1 MKKQPRETFEKA
13 SHFPTFTFQA
23 CGLRPVNTRRIR
35 QQPSRQPQC
44 ADAAEIMNVGGNM
57 PGWSITPADIQ
68 SADWSLMLDRSSV
81 SQAAAAGLGSV
92 VQGVADVNQ
101 CIAIILGTP
110 KGADPLRPT
119 FGADIWQY
127 IDYPIQAAIPA
138 IAREITE
145 AITLWEPR
153 N

>member
-1 MKKQPRETFEKA
+1 
-13 SHFPTFTFQA
+13 
-23 CGLRPVNTRRIR
+23 
-35 QQPSRQPQC
+35 
-44 ADAAEIMNVGGNM
+44 M
-57 PGWSITPADIQ
+57 PAGSITPADIQ
-68 SADWSLMLDRSSV
+68 SADWSLMLDSS
-81 SQAAAAGLGSV
+81 SQGQAVAAGLGNV

-119 FGADIWQY
+119 FGADLWQY

-153 N
+153 IRLLSVRTGLVANDASSNRNAHLQITIVWQLKLNSGDPNRVTITIPGRLS

>member
-1 MKKQPRETFEKA
+1 
-13 SHFPTFTFQA
+13 
-23 CGLRPVNTRRIR
+23 
-35 QQPSRQPQC
+35 
-44 ADAAEIMNVGGNM
+44 M
-57 PGWSITPADIQ
+57 PGGSITPADIQ
-68 SADWSLMLDRSSV
+68 SADWSLMLDSSSV
-81 SQAAAAGLGSV
+81 SQAAAAGLGKV

-101 CIAIILGTP
+101 CIAIILGTA

-153 N
+153 IRLLSVRTGMVANDASSNRNAHLQITIVWQLKLNSGDPNKVTITIPGRLH

>member
-1 MKKQPRETFEKA
+1 
-13 SHFPTFTFQA
+13 
-23 CGLRPVNTRRIR
+23 
-35 QQPSRQPQC
+35 
-44 ADAAEIMNVGGNM
+44 M
-57 PGWSITPADIQ
+57 PGGSITLADIQ
-68 SADWSLMLDRSSV
+68 SADWSLMLDSSSS

-153 N
+153 IRLLSVRTGLAGNEPSSKPKPHRQSTNGCE

>member
-1 MKKQPRETFEKA
+1 
-13 SHFPTFTFQA
+13 
-23 CGLRPVNTRRIR
+23 
-35 QQPSRQPQC
+35 
-44 ADAAEIMNVGGNM
+44 M
-57 PGWSITPADIQ
+57 PPAGSITPADIQ
-68 SADWSLMLDRSSV
+68 SADWSLMLDSSSV

-92 VQGVADVNQ
+92 VQGVADVNE

-138 IAREITE
+138 IPREITE

-153 N
+153 IRLLSVRTGLAGTGASAKTKPPLPINI

>member
-1 MKKQPRETFEKA
+1 
-13 SHFPTFTFQA
+13 
-23 CGLRPVNTRRIR
+23 
-35 QQPSRQPQC
+35 
-44 ADAAEIMNVGGNM
+44 M
-57 PGWSITPADIQ
+57 PGGSITPADIQ
-68 SADWSLMLDRSSV
+68 SADWSLMLDSSSV

-153 N
+153 IRLLSVRTGLVGNDASANRNAHLQIMAIEAQLGRSKSRDDYYSGEIAVNGY

>member
-1 MKKQPRETFEKA
+1 
-13 SHFPTFTFQA
+13 
-23 CGLRPVNTRRIR
+23 
-35 QQPSRQPQC
+35 
-44 ADAAEIMNVGGNM
+44 M
-57 PGWSITPADIQ
+57 PGGSITLADIQ
-68 SADWSLMLDRSSV
+68 SADWSLMLDSS
-81 SQAAAAGLGSV
+81 SSNQAAAAGLGSV

-127 IDYPIQAAIPA
+127 IDYAIPA

-145 AITLWEPR
+145 ATTLWEPR
-153 N
+153 IRLLSVRTGLVGNDAAANRNAHLQITIVWQLKLNSGDPYRVTITIPGRLR

>member
-1 MKKQPRETFEKA
+1 
-13 SHFPTFTFQA
+13 
-23 CGLRPVNTRRIR
+23 
-35 QQPSRQPQC
+35 
-44 ADAAEIMNVGGNM
+44 M
-57 PGWSITPADIQ
+57 PAGSITPADIQ
-68 SADWSLMLDRSSV
+68 SADWSLMLDSS
-81 SQAAAAGLGSV
+81 SQTQAAAAGLGNV

-119 FGADIWQY
+119 FGADLWQY

-153 N
+153 IRLLSVRTGLAANDVSANLNAHLQVTIVWQLKLKLGDPNKVTITVPGRLS

>member
-1 MKKQPRETFEKA
+1 
-13 SHFPTFTFQA
+13 
-23 CGLRPVNTRRIR
+23 
-35 QQPSRQPQC
+35 
-44 ADAAEIMNVGGNM
+44 M
-57 PGWSITPADIQ
+57 PAGSITPADIQ
-68 SADWSLMLDRSSV
+68 SADWSLMLDSS
-81 SQAAAAGLGSV
+81 SQSHAAAAGLGNV

-119 FGADIWQY
+119 FGADLWQY

-145 AITLWEPR
+145 AITLWNRASGCCRCARDWWATTPR
-153 N
+153 PIATLICRLRSYGN